1 MNDYIYKVKIKPDL
15 EKYLI
20 SVGTDIYN
28 LDGFYGKEYIE
39 TYITN
44 NILKYQYDYLLE
56 FDESYRDKI
65 AITKVELPWNR
76 IFEVRI
82 INSN

>member
-28 LDGFYGKEYIE
+28 LDGFMEKS
-39 TYITN
+39 
-44 NILKYQYDYLLE
+44 ILK
-56 FDESYRDKI
+56 
-65 AITKVELPWNR
+65 R
-76 IFEVRI
+76 I
-82 INSN
+82 